1 LSTSNANQPASTSSA
16 ESHTTFFRQ
25 SGWLVVATV
34 SSGVFMTATQVVANR
49 WMSREEYSIW
59 FALLRI
65 FLLMSIPSAGL
76 QIVFAQQTAAAVTDE
91 QYRLLARTVR
101 ATLRA
106 TFVIWLVMAAVAL
119 VGWSHWIALLKIKNP
134 AALGVTVAIGLASL
148 WSPVVKGVLQG
159 LQNFLGLGWVL
170 IIDGVGRFAAIAL
183 ILWLGGQAA
192 GGMTGALVGQGVSV
206 LVGAWLIRHLLRSPG
221 ERAAWGPWL
230 RGVVP
235 LTLGIGVVQFMS
247 NADVVFVQ
255 GVFTVDQTFLYMP
268 AAMIGLALVTFT
280 GPLAAVMFPKVVRSV
295 ALTQDTRAL
304 RQALAATAFLGA
316 AAAIACT
323 LLPRLPL
330 RIIYF
335 SKPEYWQAAP
345 LVPWFVW
352 CLLPL
357 VLANVL
363 ISNLLARQ
371 RFAIVPWLILVAA
384 GYGLALAA
392 WKPHLLAVEPF
403 QAFRR
408 VIQTLGAFSLA
419 LFGVAALFTWRD
431 RIQMQRIRAE
441 DQHPTLNTEH

>member
-1 LSTSNANQPASTSSA
+1 MSTESATNPAPAAPA

-49 WMSREEYSIW
+49 WMTEEEYSIW

-91 QYRLLARTVR
+91 QHRLLAQTVR

-106 TFVIWLVMAAVAL
+106 TFLIWLAMAAVAFA
-119 VGWSHWIALLKIKNP
+119 GWNHWIALLKITNP
-134 AALGVTVAIGLASL
+134 AALGLTVAIGLASL

-159 LQNFLGLGWVL
+159 GQNFLGLGWVL
-170 IIDGVGRFAAIAL
+170 IIDGVGRFAAISG

-192 GGMTGALVGQGVSV
+192 GGMTGALAGQGISL
-206 LVGAWLIRHLLRSPG
+206 LVGGWLIRHLLGAPG
-221 ERAAWGPWL
+221 ERMEWRPWL
-230 RGVVP
+230 RRVVP

-247 NADVVFVQ
+247 NADVVYVQ
-255 GVFTVDQTFLYMP
+255 SLFTAQQTPLYMP

-280 GPLAAVMFPKVVRSV
+280 GPLTSVMFPKVVRSV
-295 ALTQDTRAL
+295 ALTRDTRAL
-304 RQALAATAFLGA
+304 RQALGATALLGVA
-316 AAAIACT
+316 AALACT
-323 LLPRLPL
+323 LLPKLPL

-335 SKPEYWQAAP
+335 SKPNYWEAAP

-357 VLANVL
+357 VLSNVL
-363 ISNLLARQ
+363 VSNLLARE
-371 RFAIVPWLILVAA
+371 RFAVVPWLLLPAA
-384 GYGLALAA
+384 GYGAALALL
-392 WKPHLLAVEPF
+392 KPHLLAIEPL
-403 QAFRR
+403 QAFRT
-408 VIQTLGAFSLA
+408 VIQTLGTFSLL
-419 LFGVAALFTWRD
+419 LFGVAGVFTWRD
-431 RIQMQRIRAE
+431 KVEGLRSRQDVQ
-441 DQHPTLNTEH
+441 

>member
-1 LSTSNANQPASTSSA
+1 MRTKAATQPESPHPA

-49 WMSREEYSIW
+49 WMSREEYSVW

-76 QIVFAQQTAAAVTDE
+76 QIVFAQQTAAAVTDQ

-101 ATLRA
+101 ATLHV
-106 TFVIWLVMAAVAL
+106 TFLIWLAMAAVAFA
-119 VGWSHWIALLKIKNP
+119 GWNHWIALLKITNP
-134 AALGVTVAIGLASL
+134 AALGVTVVIGLASL
-148 WSPVVKGVLQG
+148 WSPILKGVLQG

-170 IIDGVGRFAAIAL
+170 IIDGVGRFAAVAV

-206 LVGAWLIRHLLRSPG
+206 LVGAWLIRHLLRAPG
-221 ERAAWGPWL
+221 ERMAWGPWL
-230 RGVVP
+230 RQVVP
-235 LTLGIGVVQFMS
+235 LTMGIGVIQFMS

-255 GVFTVDQTFLYMP
+255 SIFSAEQTPLYMP

-280 GPLAAVMFPKVVRSV
+280 GPLTAVMFPKVVRSV

-304 RQALAATAFLGA
+304 RQALGATALLGA
-316 AAAIACT
+316 AAAFACT
-323 LLPRLPL
+323 LMPSLPL

-335 SKPEYWQAAP
+335 SNPTYWQAAP

-363 ISNLLARQ
+363 ISNLLARE
-371 RFAIVPWLILVAA
+371 RFAIVPWLVLVALGYGAALAALKPHLVAA
-384 GYGLALAA
+384 EHLEAFRTVIRTLGTFSLL
-392 WKPHLLAVEPF
+392 LLA
-403 QAFRR
+403 
-408 VIQTLGAFSLA
+408 
-419 LFGVAALFTWRD
+419 VAALFTWRD
-431 RIQMQRIRAE
+431 RIQLQRQKARS
-441 DQHPTLNTEH
+441 

>member
-1 LSTSNANQPASTSSA
+1 MAFKKSELRTTM
-16 ESHTTFFRQ
+16 ESKTAFFRQ

-49 WMSREEYSIW
+49 WMTQEEYSIW
-59 FALLRI
+59 FALLRV

-91 QYRLLARTVR
+91 QNHLLAQTVR

-106 TFVIWLVMAAVAL
+106 TFLIWLAMVAVAFA
-119 VGWSHWIALLKIKNP
+119 GWNHWIALLKITNP
-134 AALGVTVAIGLASL
+134 AALSLTVAIGLGSL

-170 IIDGVGRFAAIAL
+170 IIDGVGRFAAIVV

-192 GGMTGALVGQGVSV
+192 GGMAGALAGQAVS
-206 LVGAWLIRHLLRSPG
+206 LLLGAWVIRRLLFASG
-221 ERAAWGPWL
+221 ERMEWRPWL
-230 RGVVP
+230 RRVVP

-255 GVFTVDQTFLYMP
+255 GVFSASQTPLYMP

-280 GPLAAVMFPKVVRSV
+280 TPLASVMFPKVVRSM

-304 RQALAATAFLGA
+304 RQALGATALLGSVA
-316 AAAIACT
+316 ALACT
-323 LLPRLPL
+323 LLPKLPL

-335 SKPEYWQAAP
+335 SNPKYWEAAP
-345 LVPWFVW
+345 LVPWFAW

-357 VLANVL
+357 VLSIVVVAY
-363 ISNLLARQ
+363 LLTRD
-371 RFAIVPWLILVAA
+371 RFDIVPCMGLV
-384 GYGLALAA
+384 
-392 WKPHLLAVEPF
+392 E
-403 QAFRR
+403 
-408 VIQTLGAFSLA
+408 
-419 LFGVAALFTWRD
+419 
-431 RIQMQRIRAE
+431 
-441 DQHPTLNTEH
+441 